1 MGNLGIGEILLIFL
15 VLLLLFGG
23 KKLPQLAEGMG
34 KALRNFRKAVQEP
47 EESEPSK
54 EKENKENK
62 ETE

>member
-47 EESEPSK
+47 DEIKQTDTK
-54 EKENKENK
+54 EDK
-62 ETE
+62 ETK

>member
-34 KALRNFRKAVQEP
+34 KALQNFRKAVQEP
-47 EESEPSK
+47 DSED
-54 EKENKENK
+54 
-62 ETE
+62 ETKKSEDKKAE

>member
-1 MGNLGIGEILLIFL
+1 MGNFGIGEILLIFL

-34 KALRNFRKAVQEP
+34 KALKSFRKAVQEP

-54 EKENKENK
+54 EKENKE
-62 ETE
+62 TE

>member
-47 EESEPSK
+47 DDEETKKPEDK
-54 EKENKENK
+54 K
-62 ETE
+62 TE

>member
-54 EKENKENK
+54 EKENKK
-62 ETE
+62 TE

>member
-34 KALRNFRKAVQEP
+34 KALKNFRKAVQEP
-47 EESEPSK
+47 DED
-54 EKENKENK
+54 EKTEDK
-62 ETE
+62 ETK

>member
-34 KALRNFRKAVQEP
+34 KALKNFRKAVQEP
-47 EESEPSK
+47 DEDEKTKKAEEK
-54 EKENKENK
+54 DTK
-62 ETE
+62 

>member
-47 EESEPSK
+47 DEIEQTDKK
-54 EKENKENK
+54 EDK
-62 ETE
+62 ETK

>member
-47 EESEPSK
+47 EVNEPSK
-54 EKENKENK
+54 EEEKK